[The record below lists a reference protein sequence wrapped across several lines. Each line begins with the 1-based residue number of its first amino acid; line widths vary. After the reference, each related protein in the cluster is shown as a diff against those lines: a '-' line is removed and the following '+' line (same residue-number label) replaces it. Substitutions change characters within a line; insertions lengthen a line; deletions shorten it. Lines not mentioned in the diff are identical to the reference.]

1 MSKKSHEVAIDD
13 DLVGARNC
21 TNPQAQTFLHAVHLR
36 KVGRVA
42 RFWAAKG
49 PLAPR
54 KEGRKKGA
62 LEGRRLLRST
72 IHFHREAA
80 FVSTLRAR

>member
-1 MSKKSHEVAIDD
+1 MTTWWERAIAQTPGLLDS
-13 DLVGARNC
+13 
-21 TNPQAQTFLHAVHLR
+21 PQAQTFLHAVHLR